1 MTMTEYQKR
10 FFSLPDEEF
19 EKELDKIMKE
29 SSGSKYGLCGKD
41 ILNKDEISYP
51 DSPECCKAH
60 GVIDLCPEHQE
71 WFFKN
76 EKWIDQRCI
85 RECYKVSKMVC

>member
-1 MTMTEYQKR
+1 MTESQKR
-10 FFSLPDEEF
+10 FFSLPDKEF
-19 EKELDKIMKE
+19 EKELDEIMKAPC
-29 SSGSKYGLCGKD
+29 GSKCGLCGKD

-51 DSPECCKAH
+51 DSPECCKEH

-76 EKWIDQRCI
+76 EEWIDQRCI